1 MRIDK
6 FLKVS
11 RLIKRRTVAKEACD
25 QGRVFINDKQAKA
38 GSEIEIGDIVTIKF
52 GNGEIKSKVLTLAAT
67 SRKETAAEMFELLH

>member
-52 GNGEIKSKVLTLAAT
+52 GNGEIKAKVLTLTAT
-67 SRKETAAEMFELLH
+67 SRKETAAEMFELLN